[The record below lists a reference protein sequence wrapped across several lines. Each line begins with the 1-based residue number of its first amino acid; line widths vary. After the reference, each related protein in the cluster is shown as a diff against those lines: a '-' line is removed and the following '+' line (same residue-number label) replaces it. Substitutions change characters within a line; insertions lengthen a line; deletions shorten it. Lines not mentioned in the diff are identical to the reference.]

1 MPGTVL
7 QHKIRLGKR
16 ESSSPHAICT
26 LLRLFDTQS
35 CTAAC
40 HLQQDIDLGQLPH
53 HTHPYRVFQCF
64 LSPEGRFRLRHTLWS
79 WEACANLTP
88 LCSVSDWSVKGV
100 ECMRQR
106 RQGWWNGRV
115 ERGEET
121 EAEAQSRE
129 GQREGRSSDCRA
141 QIQLSDIDPTHYNH
155 CNTLHLHT
163 HPVSFHSIHA
173 LHLDSCPVR
182 GYLVAV
188 AGAALCMGFSLSS
201 TCPMSP
207 PAAPDASPPYTS
219 TKLT

>member
-1 MPGTVL
+1 M
-7 QHKIRLGKR
+7 HCRLPLATGYR
-16 ESSSPHAICT
+16 SGAASAPHAP
-26 LLRLFDTQS
+26 
-35 CTAAC
+35 
-40 HLQQDIDLGQLPH
+40 LP
-53 HTHPYRVFQCF
+53 RFSVMSVF
-64 LSPEGRFRLRHTLWS
+64 PMGRFRLRHTLCGS
-79 WEACANLTP
+79 ANLTP

-115 ERGEET
+115 EKGEET

-219 TKLT
+219 AKLT